1 MVYARGR
8 FRSVLFK
15 HRTMKHYIP
24 KEDLRYYLRTT
35 KKDIEFQQRILR
47 YLCYGVPFCTLWVVF
62 LINFLFYIFTG
73 KAG

>member
-1 MVYARGR
+1 
-8 FRSVLFK
+8 
-15 HRTMKHYIP
+15 MKHYIP

-47 YLCYGVPFCTLWVVF
+47 YLCYGFPFCTLWVV
-62 LINFLFYIFTG
+62 LTINFLFFIFTG

>member
-1 MVYARGR
+1 
-8 FRSVLFK
+8 
-15 HRTMKHYIP
+15 MKHYIK

-47 YLCYGVPFCTLWVVF
+47 YLCYGFPMFTFWCAMA
-62 LINFLFYIFTG
+62 INFLFYIFTG